1 MSRNSKWLTIS
12 LVAIIVI
19 LLGLLIYVSWDKLWF
34 NQKSPEKVVNSFES
48 CAEAGNPV
56 MESYPRQCH
65 DPKSNQTFTEVIKE
79 DNVQALTTRRYQSS
93 GGVEIEINNWAD
105 NIKVASPLE
114 ITGRVPSNWSFEASF
129 PVILESSSGEQIAR
143 GVAQLQGDW
152 MTEQPV
158 PWTATLEFTGVTT
171 GEKGV
176 LVLQKDNPSGL
187 AENDDSLRLNV
198 RF

>member
-1 MSRNSKWLTIS
+1 MNRNNKWLMIN
-12 LVAIIVI
+12 LVATIVV
-19 LLGLLIYVSWDKLWF
+19 LLGLLVYVGWDKLWF

-48 CAEAGNPV
+48 CVEAGNPV
-56 MESYPRQCH
+56 MESHPRQCH
-65 DPKSNQTFTEVIKE
+65 DPKSNQTFTEVIK
-79 DNVQALTTRRYQSS
+79 DNNSQSLTTRRYQSN

-105 NIKVASPLE
+105 NIKVVSPLE
-114 ITGRVPSNWSFEASF
+114 ITGRVPGNWSFEASF
-129 PVILESSSGEQIAR
+129 PIVLESSSGEQIAQ

-158 PWTATLEFTGVTT
+158 PFIATLEFTDTT
-171 GEKGV
+171 PDTNGV